1 MAEKECWLKTK
12 AEISWNVRR
21 STQRVYCKLHFFVL
35 HRYWQHAHLDLYWR
49 KQNRYF
55 RFYSCDAV
63 YVWAFFH
70 DVDFNSNEKKR
81 KTEIETP
88 VNSFFLMSWWIYF
101 KVWKKKSRRW
111 TLHKSGLSLFYLF
124 FTNNANM
131 IHSYRKTRSN
141 NLITFNDQAMIR
153 WGKL

>member
-49 KQNRYF
+49 KQNCYF

-70 DVDFNSNEKKR
+70 DVDFNSNIKKTQNWNR
-81 KTEIETP
+81 NASQFILSYEL
-88 VNSFFLMSWWIYF
+88 VNIFQSLKKSQEDGRYTKVVYHYFIYF
-101 KVWKKKSRRW
+101 SRTMQIW
-111 TLHKSGLSLFYLF
+111 S
-124 FTNNANM
+124 
-131 IHSYRKTRSN
+131 IHIAKHAR
-141 NLITFNDQAMIR
+141 II
-153 WGKL
+153 